1 MTGYCLSW
9 DNQVQEHVCEDFTHT
24 KSREQVKHT
33 MRKLLTS
40 PKTGK
45 IAEKSHIDGLTS
57 RIQKLK
63 EVIET
68 KGRARIKGSSLF
80 FVCARDYYGEFN
92 VEKVKIASVYLI
104 DMGHMD
110 VF

>member
-1 MTGYCLSW
+1 M
-9 DNQVQEHVCEDFTHT
+9 QKHVCEDFTQS
-24 KSREQVKHT
+24 KSREQVKHI
-33 MRKLLTS
+33 MRMLLTS

-45 IAEKSHIDGLTS
+45 IAGKSHIDGLTS

-68 KGRARIKGSSLF
+68 KGKARIKGSSLL
-80 FVCARDYYGEFN
+80 FVCARDYYGESN
-92 VEKVKIASVYLI
+92 VQKVKIASVYLI

-110 VF
+110 IF